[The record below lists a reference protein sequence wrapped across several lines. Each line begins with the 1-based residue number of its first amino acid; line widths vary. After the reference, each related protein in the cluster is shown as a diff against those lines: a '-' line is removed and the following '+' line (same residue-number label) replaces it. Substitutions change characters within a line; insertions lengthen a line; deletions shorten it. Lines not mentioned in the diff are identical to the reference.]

1 MIDPGYFW
9 VCLKSAISYI
19 LQNLLMS
26 LCTLVI
32 CVLLGTVIALV
43 RVFQVPVAKQVFDV
57 VIPLCKAFSTNLVL
71 LIVYLLVT
79 NN

>member
-57 VIPLCKAFSTNLVL
+57 VIALCKAFSTNLVL

>member
-57 VIPLCKAFSTNLVL
+57 VIALCKAFPTNLVL